1 MINKNIRL
9 TAMLTLA
16 FLLMMFVSMVS
27 TAIKHTNKKTSYT
40 KKIEVEKHIENKKI
54 SKNKKDTKKT
64 LNLKKVKTKVSEIP
78 ENIVIKK
85 DTSNL
90 VDVTHHDLTHHKA
103 TWYRTEGTRVHKE
116 HDSIHGT
123 AAYNFLPKGTKL
135 LVTNIANNKSCIV
148 EITDR
153 MGFKGRNHIDLSH
166 KGFGAIANHS
176 SGTEKVI
183 IKILER
189 W

>member
-1 MINKNIRL
+1 MINNKIRL

-27 TAIKHTNKKTSYT
+27 TAIKHTNKNPISNR
-40 KKIEVEKHIENKKI
+40 KIEVIKPIKNKKV
-54 SKNKKDTKKT
+54 SKNKKDTKKP
-64 LNLKKVKTKVSEIP
+64 LNLKKSQNEKTS
-78 ENIVIKK
+78 NITIINK

-90 VDVTHHDLTHHKA
+90 NKVIEPIHHKA

-176 SGTEKVI
+176 SGTVKVI

>member
-27 TAIKHTNKKTSYT
+27 TAIKHTNKKTSYN
-40 KKIEVEKHIENKKI
+40 KKIEVEKPIENKKI

-90 VDVTHHDLTHHKA
+90 VDVTHHESHHKA

-176 SGTEKVI
+176 SGTVKVI